1 MTQITVWTLSLFL
14 VLTTMS
20 CEDSAIVDAFTA
32 KSMTCRSLSSNR
44 GRTIRWSLY
53 NPYPVVEEPVVEE
66 DSSTELATSE
76 DSSTEEEEKPEESS
90 TSTIEPNENGDKNE
104 DSDIDAMAKEVTTTE
119 ESSGDESD
127 EEDLMQKIKDS
138 GVAGVIS
145 YAAWE
150 LAFWTVSVPVCVLGY
165 KEVTGHWPDFSDKDD
180 LSKLG
185 AEAFAFVNFARFAV
199 PLRIGLALGT
209 TPWIQENIV
218 DVFLLDK
225 EGKDDEG
232 KETVDVIE
240 EEAVEPDKDIKNE
253 GGRLRILSRLRNL
266 KNRVFK
272 RKSRDEQ
279 DDKE

>member
-1 MTQITVWTLSLFL
+1 MNKIHSFSHEMNLTLACPPRFYNIL
-14 VLTTMS
+14 V
-20 CEDSAIVDAFTA
+20 CN
-32 KSMTCRSLSSNR
+32 CRCRNS
-44 GRTIRWSLY
+44 
-53 NPYPVVEEPVVEE
+53 
-66 DSSTELATSE
+66 
-76 DSSTEEEEKPEESS
+76 
-90 TSTIEPNENGDKNE
+90 
-104 DSDIDAMAKEVTTTE
+104 
-119 ESSGDESD
+119 
-127 EEDLMQKIKDS
+127 
-138 GVAGVIS
+138 
-145 YAAWE
+145 
-150 LAFWTVSVPVCVLGY
+150 
-165 KEVTGHWPDFSDKDD
+165 HWPDFSDKDD

-240 EEAVEPDKDIKNE
+240 EEAVEPDEDIKNE